1 MPTKCVRVLFPTP
14 GKSALLIKLPLTTRL
29 SGSKWPKPA
38 KYRITSS
45 DFTNFLQLTFRQF
58 YCISVSGL
66 CVRFTFKICQIIAGI
81 SIICQFHDFFKSHFW
96 RVFAIWPNCARLVRT
111 SDLFAMYETGNT
123 SSLPFWRTSTLRRLH
138 RPPRPI
144 ISCIPAPCPEPPVW
158 SLEAIMRHRPS
169 EATRTGYGLAR
180 RQGRRPYQPRPLGG
194 APLSVDSID
203 DPFSNLQSGRDAE
216 KAHRNADERQLL
228 LLR

>member
-1 MPTKCVRVLFPTP
+1 MIIQRPKELCRFV
-14 GKSALLIKLPLTTRL
+14 PLT
-29 SGSKWPKPA
+29 S
-38 KYRITSS
+38 
-45 DFTNFLQLTFRQF
+45 
-58 YCISVSGL
+58 
-66 CVRFTFKICQIIAGI
+66 
-81 SIICQFHDFFKSHFW
+81 
-96 RVFAIWPNCARLVRT
+96 RLVRPSLT
-111 SDLFAMYETGNT
+111 SMYEIGTT

-138 RPPRPI
+138 RPPSI

-180 RQGRRPYQPRPLGG
+180 RRPYQPRPLG

-203 DPFSNLQSGRDAE
+203 DPFSLQSGRAAE
-216 KAHRNADERQLL
+216 KAHRNADARQLL